1 MSESAKFLAMTCDI
15 EKVTIRDKVNALLTQ
30 VLVEHDIT
38 LGQLK
43 KGRVTKEV
51 KAAALKMNYGTVLLS
66 NSFLAAYADIP
77 EHRMVKILRH
87 AN

>member
-1 MSESAKFLAMTCDI
+1 MPESAKFLAMICDI

-30 VLVEHDIT
+30 VLVDHNIT
-38 LGQLK
+38 LDQLK

-51 KAAALKMNYGTVLLS
+51 KAAALKMNYSTVLLS
-66 NSFLAAYADIP
+66 NCFLAAYAGIP
-77 EHRMVKILRH
+77 EHRMVKILRN